1 MGKSKTRSSTGL
13 VSRPLFFLLCIN
25 YLLGTINELSKPTI
39 FADDTNIIFTH
50 SNLTYFKYEINIGE
64 N

>member
-1 MGKSKTRSSTGL
+1 MFGL
-13 VSRPLFFLLCIN
+13 FVHPFSHTCDI
-25 YLLGTINELSKPTI
+25 SKPTI

-50 SNLTYFKYEINIGE
+50 SNLTAFKEEINIVVQKIS